1 MDINSLLYDNTKEEI
16 LAAISQMKDSDL
28 LYIYADH
35 YNWDD
40 GFEIPQAILKHNL
53 CLKKHIN
60 KYAKSFISFIFKA
73 IIFYLSITKSNC

>member
-35 YNWDD
+35 YLSL
-40 GFEIPQAILKHNL
+40 I
-53 CLKKHIN
+53 HI
-60 KYAKSFISFIFKA
+60 
-73 IIFYLSITKSNC
+73 